1 MELARL
7 YPKWATGVV
16 FSPQI
21 GVATSRGIEMLT
33 TLRGGILH
41 EGWLTD
47 LWGTDYPGQSRRLQL
62 GWSLWLYPRGQRI
75 LLWTTPPVGNRY
87 PSGVHLFPAAG
98 WFERE
103 IWEMFG
109 LTFEG
114 HPDLRRLLTDYGF
127 NGFPLRK
134 DFPVGGYL
142 EVRFSERNK
151 RVISRGVNFTQ
162 EFRTF
167 DFVSPWEK

>member
-7 YPKWATGVV
+7 YPSWTAGVLR
-16 FSPQI
+16 SPQ
-21 GVATSRGIEMLT
+21 VSVVVTRPTELLT
-33 TLRGGILH
+33 TLKGSVLH

-47 LWGTDYPGQSRRLQL
+47 LWGTDYPGQSRRVQL
-62 GWSLWLYPRGQRI
+62 SWLVWLYTRGVRLH
-75 LLWTTPPVGNRY
+75 LLGN
-87 PSGVHLFPAAG
+87 PGLGAVSLVHLFPSAV

-103 IWEMFG
+103 VWEMLG
-109 LTFEG
+109 VTFVG

-127 NGFPLRK
+127 SGFPLRK

-142 EVRFSERNK
+142 EVRFSERAK
-151 RVISRGVNFTQ
+151 RVVARGVNFTQ

-167 DFVSPWEK
+167 DFTSPWEN

>member
-7 YPKWATGVV
+7 YPKWTAGVLRSPQVGVV
-16 FSPQI
+16 ITSPPE
-21 GVATSRGIEMLT
+21 VLT
-33 TLRGGILH
+33 TLKGSLLH

-47 LWGTDYPGQSRRLQL
+47 LWGTDYPGQSQRVQL
-62 GWSLWLYPRGQRI
+62 SWMVWLYTRGVRLH
-75 LLWTTPPVGNRY
+75 LLGNPAGGVI
-87 PSGVHLFPAAG
+87 PSSVHLFPSAV

-103 IWEMFG
+103 VWEMLG
-109 LTFEG
+109 VTFVG

-127 NGFPLRK
+127 SGLPLRK

-142 EVRFSERNK
+142 EVRFSERAK
-151 RVISRGVNFTQ
+151 RVVARGVNFTQ

-167 DFVSPWEK
+167 DFTSPWEN